1 MGAPSTPQY
10 QHHAGAPTAKPKS
23 APLPPPRAIP
33 RPQKATSRVIRTA
46 PIRASAFRCFAAM
59 MDPAAIQWIRP
70 ETQSRRVAGTA
81 GQVGA
86 VYVRSLEESRVRD
99 RRMSSSPVCERRELV
114 ECVPGQRLVWH
125 IWRDDKTYPYAEV
138 VTFEAD
144 RAGAGTIIQIETKRL
159 PRPRATREQGT
170 WGAVVRA
177 LKSLNGRPPAGR
189 PLSLPRKKKE
199 LYWSLATIATLIEG
213 FEDDAPK
220 GGSPA
225 KQHW

>member
-1 MGAPSTPQY
+1 MLTLGQHARLPS
-10 QHHAGAPTAKPKS
+10 
-23 APLPPPRAIP
+23 
-33 RPQKATSRVIRTA
+33 IRWV
-46 PIRASAFRCFAAM
+46 PGRWAS
-59 MDPAAIQWIRP
+59 PAA
-70 ETQSRRVAGTA
+70 G
-81 GQVGA
+81 G
-86 VYVRSLEESRVRD
+86 SLSL
-99 RRMSSSPVCERRELV
+99 SLLST
-114 ECVPGQRLVWH
+114 GQRLVWH

-144 RAGAGTIIQIETKRL
+144 RAGAGTSTSLPAPSPRAFDYLAAGTLTPRSHCTLPVAAGAVIQIETKRL